1 MAAERFISTKRAW
14 DITLY
19 DSRRVIP
26 RDSLP
31 GKMCHAFNLLPT
43 RRLNVTKQRRPAQP
57 QIPAVSSPSAGSCFS
72 LYRFFYVAECQCI
85 HFLQFVSIPKHKLL
99 STLFALS
106 CASFSMSAPQQAP
119 DLSIYLS
126 YLSLVPNF
134 FGLSSVSLR
143 RGLVPIS

>member
-1 MAAERFISTKRAW
+1 MGHNALQFTTRNPKIYCREKCAMLSICF
-14 DITLY
+14 
-19 DSRRVIP
+19 RRVASTLP
-26 RDSLP
+26 SNADPLSL
-31 GKMCHAFNLLPT
+31 KYQLLARLRLDLVLVYIVIFMLLNASAFTFCN
-43 RRLNVTKQRRPAQP
+43 
-57 QIPAVSSPSAGSCFS
+57 
-72 LYRFFYVAECQCI
+72 
-85 HFLQFVSIPKHKLL
+85 LQFVSIPKHKLL

>member
-1 MAAERFISTKRAW
+1 MLSICF
-14 DITLY
+14 
-19 DSRRVIP
+19 RRVAP
-26 RDSLP
+26 TLP
-31 GKMCHAFNLLPT
+31 SNADPLRLKYQLLARLRLDLVLVYIAIFMLLNASAFTFCN
-43 RRLNVTKQRRPAQP
+43 
-57 QIPAVSSPSAGSCFS
+57 
-72 LYRFFYVAECQCI
+72 
-85 HFLQFVSIPKHKLL
+85 LQFVSIPKHKLL

-106 CASFSMSAPQQAP
+106 CASFSMSAPQQAL